1 MLALPLALAAAASC
15 SGSDYAAGLAARRSS
30 VVRVTL
36 VAQVINAA
44 LLTPIVP
51 FVSKFS

>member
-1 MLALPLALAAAASC
+1 MLAVPLALAAAASY
-15 SGSDYAAGLAARRSS
+15 SGSDYAAGLTARRAS

-36 VAQVINAA
+36 VAQVINAT